1 MRSFSDVN
9 LGFWLVNVNLI
20 LYTIAVFNYVYVDA
34 SIYFKN
40 TVVVALS
47 I

>member
-9 LGFWLVNVNLI
+9 LGFWLVNMI

-34 SIYFKN
+34 GIYFKN
-40 TVVVALS
+40 TVVVSLS